1 MRAAKSSGSS
11 IRMWSPLI
19 DSAFF
24 WSKRAGFGLTSA
36 MSNAATISSSE
47 NTSRS
52 WLSDQPSSDEVV
64 EQALGDE
71 PALALQEQVGSRV
84 ALGELLV
91 AVAEHERHVAE
102 ARDERRDAGV
112 DERPVQRELAG
123 RRGHQVFAAQHVRD
137 AHQRVIDRVDEV

>member
-1 MRAAKSSGSS
+1 MRAAKSSGAS

-24 WSKRAGFGLTSA
+24 WSKRAGFGFTST
-36 MSNAATISSSE
+36 MSNAATSSSSE

-52 WLSDQPSSDEVV
+52 CESDQPSSDEVV
-64 EQALGDE
+64 QQALADE
-71 PALALQEQVGSRV
+71 AALALQEEVGLRV

-91 AVAEHERHVAE
+91 ALVAEHERHVRE

-112 DERPVQRELAG
+112 DERAG
-123 RRGHQVFAAQHVRD
+123 TARAGARSRA
-137 AHQRVIDRVDEV
+137 